1 MDDAF
6 LKGIAPAFITL
17 TGTIVFG
24 LVGGWFKRHLERR
37 SVRYALVAEIQALAL
52 IVRERRYLPSLLEAA
67 DVIDNGL
74 LKGDEIVWFRVA
86 VDSTY
91 CRVYAAYT
99 SSLGSLPAHIAQL
112 VVTFYQFIDSV
123 VRDVSPGGAVYE
135 GTNKSSGFR
144 DAGDLLAKA
153 LKVADELQRF
163 EDGGIWLRIK
173 QILRVEAS
181 DKLIR
186 ELRGFHAKSG
196 SDIFAAR

>member
-67 DVIDNGL
+67 D
-74 LKGDEIVWFRVA
+74 
-86 VDSTY
+86 
-91 CRVYAAYT
+91 
-99 SSLGSLPAHIAQL
+99 
-112 VVTFYQFIDSV
+112 
-123 VRDVSPGGAVYE
+123 
-135 GTNKSSGFR
+135 
-144 DAGDLLAKA
+144 
-153 LKVADELQRF
+153 
-163 EDGGIWLRIK
+163 
-173 QILRVEAS
+173 
-181 DKLIR
+181 KLIR